1 MTILC
6 ITTTGLPGIRPCT
19 HRGQHRVTCPD
30 HEGWREDLRPGECW
44 GCLPRSADRGFLC
57 HACYDRVDDAYM
69 RWRDFARLVLETDG
83 RAVSADGGGIKG
95 PTPDGYTNLPLTVLA
110 LDECTRLLRSQA
122 GRTLD
127 AWVHTEDGARD
138 AIMFAHAA
146 HRAYRSLEVE
156 KRELQLERVR
166 CPHCGLLSL
175 SANPTRSAHGVTV
188 VECQHCGEL
197 LDRIRDDS
205 PRWVGSETC
214 ETGDH
219 ADCAS
224 LHCRCECH
232 DLGWRAAGSTQY
244 DGTHALWNA
253 DLHTIRPNT
262 TGRDLWIIDDTHTIR
277 RAETERKIA

>member
-6 ITTTGLPGIRPCT
+6 ITTEHLTSIRPCT
-19 HRGQHRVTCPD
+19 HRGQHRVTCLD
-30 HEGWREDLRPGECW
+30 HEGWAASIRPGVCG
-44 GCLPRSADRGFLC
+44 GCLPRSADRGYLC
-57 HACYDRVDDAYM
+57 HSCYDRLDAAHL
-69 RWRDFARLVLETDG
+69 RWRTFAQLVRETEG
-83 RAVSADGGGIKG
+83 RAVTADGGGIKSAA
-95 PTPDGYTNLPLTVLA
+95 PDGYTNLPLTVLA
-110 LDECTRLLRSQA
+110 LDECERLLRSQA
-122 GRTLD
+122 GLTLD
-127 AWVHTEDGARD
+127 AWVHTETGARD

-146 HRAYRSLEVE
+146 ERAYRSLEVE

-214 ETGDH
+214 ADGEHG
-219 ADCAS
+219 DCAS

-232 DLGWRAAGSTQY
+232 LLGRSSSGQGISAMWDGDQAALGFVNREDWMT
-244 DGTHALWNA
+244 DGARVWKHEEA
-253 DLHTIRPNT
+253 
-262 TGRDLWIIDDTHTIR
+262 R
-277 RAETERKIA
+277 RSA